1 MKKHAIALYLGLA
14 LSPVL
19 AAGMAT
25 AGPEAFATGPL
36 IEGYGL
42 NARVP
47 QAAPL
52 PADAAFKVAIDVV
65 EGGVDGE
72 LNGKFK
78 TAASLINLLNASGVP
93 AERIEVGLVV
103 HGPAYRDLLVDDA
116 YGGDNPNAELI
127 AALQAH
133 GATLYYCGQSA
144 VYRDIA
150 AEDLLPGV
158 KVTLS
163 ATITHAMLQ
172 QQGYALRP

>member
-1 MKKHAIALYLGLA
+1 MKKQLIALSLA
-14 LSPVL
+14 LSPALVP
-19 AAGMAT
+19 GTAT
-25 AGPEAFATGPL
+25 AGPEAFSTGPL
-36 IEGYGL
+36 IEGYGMI
-42 NARVP
+42 APVP

-52 PADAAFKVAIDVV
+52 PADATVKVAIDVV

-93 AERIEVGLVV
+93 EERIEVGLVV
-103 HGPAYRDLLVDDA
+103 HGPAYRDLLVDAA

-144 VYRDIA
+144 VYHDVDG
-150 AEDLLPGV
+150 EDLLPGV
-158 KVTLS
+158 EVTLS

>member
-1 MKKHAIALYLGLA
+1 MKKHTLALCLGLA
-14 LSPVL
+14 IAPQIAL
-19 AAGMAT
+19 
-25 AGPEAFATGPL
+25 AGPEAFSTGPL
-36 IEGYGL
+36 IKDYGMI
-42 NARVP
+42 AAVP

-52 PADAAFKVAIDVV
+52 AADAHYKVAIDVV

-78 TAASLINLLNASGVP
+78 TAASLINLLHASGVP
-93 AERIEVGLVV
+93 EDRIEVGLVI
-103 HGPAYRDLLVDDA
+103 HGPAYRDLLVDEA

-144 VYRDIA
+144 VYHDVA
-150 AEDLLPGV
+150 DDDLLPGV
-158 KVTLS
+158 EVTLS
-163 ATITHAMLQ
+163 ATITHATLQ